1 MKSLPQSNSESFSK
15 IVINN
20 QSNFKSR
27 ANQNSDFNSLFSVN
41 NSNMDSIDK
50 KIKNKY
56 NSAIDYLNN
65 KNNKRSVSGNQ
76 NLYNNERYIQLK
88 KDMIFNFFDSN
99 TDKYKNLNLHINFNS
114 NNIQNNNNNQINK
127 IYKSNNFFNNSSK
140 KTRTSGKDNIKKK
153 IEHILNSQ
161 KKKEEE
167 TDENRINKSMNH
179 LQTKSIYNEKTR
191 EKMKQIYEILKPKK
205 DPKKKGLHYE
215 VFEESLAAFKLREL
229 REKKNQPSIL
239 NNFVNG
245 IDDNNLNNNT
255 SRFIKK
261 INPHVDL
268 YDNKYN
274 NIENIQKSASCQ
286 RIIHMTKVL
295 DSETKKNNFNEFDYG
310 FKKKNINKYELNNV
324 KKDLFAVTHE
334 RKIKNK
340 LIDFNKFT
348 IFPDIMRRKKDD
360 GLLDEYAK
368 NNLQIISGIKSDWA
382 NKNNKNNNTQKKN
395 DNNKI
400 DGVEKNNNNIN
411 NNENNDNTN
420 FNNLL
425 NKVVNFKNEEKKENE
440 EFKIDDKED
449 INIDD
454 LLD

>member
-127 IYKSNNFFNNSSK
+127 IYKSNNFFNSSK

-239 NNFVNG
+239 NNFVKG
-245 IDDNNLNNNT
+245 IDDNNINLNS

-295 DSETKKNNFNEFDYG
+295 DSEIKKNNFNDNRY
-310 FKKKNINKYELNNV
+310 KNNDLNNI

-334 RKIKNK
+334 RKIKNQ

-382 NKNNKNNNTQKKN
+382 NKNNKNNTQKKK
-395 DNNKI
+395 DNEI
-400 DGVEKNNNNIN
+400 NNNNIN
-411 NNENNDNTN
+411 NNENNDNSN
-420 FNNLL
+420 INNLL
-425 NKVVNFKNEEKKENE
+425 KKVVNFKNEEKKENE
-440 EFKIDDKED
+440 ENQIDDKED

>member
-239 NNFVNG
+239 NNFVKG
-245 IDDNNLNNNT
+245 IDDNNINLNS

-295 DSETKKNNFNEFDYG
+295 DSEIKKNNFNDNRY
-310 FKKKNINKYELNNV
+310 KNNDLNNI

-334 RKIKNK
+334 RKIKNQ

>member
-127 IYKSNNFFNNSSK
+127 IYKSNNFFNSSK

-255 SRFIKK
+255 SRYIKK

-368 NNLQIISGIKSDWA
+368 NNLQIISGIKNDLAKSD
-382 NKNNKNNNTQKKN
+382 NKN
-395 DNNKI
+395 DNN
-400 DGVEKNNNNIN
+400 NNNNIIEKNIN
-411 NNENNDNTN
+411 NN
-420 FNNLL
+420 NL
-425 NKVVNFKNEEKKENE
+425 KKKEVKFKEEIQENKINE
-440 EFKIDDKED
+440 KED

-454 LLD
+454 LL

>member
-1 MKSLPQSNSESFSK
+1 MKSIPQSNSESFSK
-15 IVINN
+15 ILINN

-27 ANQNSDFNSLFSVN
+27 ANQNSDYNSLFSVN

-56 NSAIDYLNN
+56 NSAIDYLNH

-76 NLYNNERYIQLK
+76 KLNNNEKYINLK
-88 KDMIFNFFDSN
+88 NNMIFSFFDS
-99 TDKYKNLNLHINFNS
+99 DKYKNLNLNINLNNN
-114 NNIQNNNNNQINK
+114 NNIQNNNTNKINR
-127 IYKSNNFFNNSSK
+127 IYKSNNFFNDSSK
-140 KTRTSGKDNIKKK
+140 KTKTNGKDNIKKR
-153 IEHILNSQ
+153 IENILNSQ
-161 KKKEEE
+161 KKNNEEE
-167 TDENRINKSMNH
+167 TDENIINKSMIH
-179 LQTKSIYNEKTR
+179 LQANSINNEKTR

-239 NNFVNG
+239 NNFVKG
-245 IDDNNLNNNT
+245 IDDNNINLNS

-295 DSETKKNNFNEFDYG
+295 DSEIKKNNFNDNRY
-310 FKKKNINKYELNNV
+310 KNNDLNYI

-334 RKIKNK
+334 RKIKNQ

-382 NKNNKNNNTQKKN
+382 NKNNKNNTQKKK
-395 DNNKI
+395 DNEI
-400 DGVEKNNNNIN
+400 NNNNIN
-411 NNENNDNTN
+411 NNENNDNSN
-420 FNNLL
+420 INNLL
-425 NKVVNFKNEEKKENE
+425 KKVVNFKNEEKKENE
-440 EFKIDDKED
+440 ENQIDDKED